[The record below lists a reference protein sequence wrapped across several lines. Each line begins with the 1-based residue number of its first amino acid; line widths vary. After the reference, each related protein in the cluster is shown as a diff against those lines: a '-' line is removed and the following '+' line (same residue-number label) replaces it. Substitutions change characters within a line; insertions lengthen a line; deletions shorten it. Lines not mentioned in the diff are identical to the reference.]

1 MAQPT
6 SEGVILSTCPPTL
19 YRSKSMVKN
28 SNPKFIYVDSSLTDL
43 AMTDGDSLTS
53 IAAER
58 NTIAQLLSI
67 GTALS
72 DCLNLTELLDLI
84 LAKSREITCSDAGS
98 VYLIDRSHGEPKL
111 IFRAAQNDS
120 LPNLPFQLATIPLN
134 PESLAGYVATTGES
148 LNIPDAYAI
157 SDNVPYKF
165 DRYFDLEFAY
175 RTVSV
180 LVLPMQN
187 RDGETIGVLQL
198 IDRKL
203 KADLQITPANAL
215 SITQPYS
222 EWEQQIV
229 RSLASQAA
237 ISIERNHLLE
247 SIEELF
253 AGFITASVQVIE
265 SRDPTTAGHSERVAK
280 LSVRLSQEV
289 NSIEA
294 GILANIR
301 FSDRQLQEIRYAAL
315 LHDFGKISIP
325 EAIVQKGKKLY
336 PHQLAELSHRFN
348 LLRRTWELANADR
361 KVSHLLSPPIDLQ
374 HQAGDNCLH
383 CGYLQQLDRE
393 LTTKLD
399 RLQSYWE
406 LLNKLN
412 QPDVVRTPEFAQQL
426 DTIVTDLQALARY
439 TYRDLDGNS
448 QPLLTSTEIEQL
460 LIPRGTLTAA
470 ERSIVESH
478 VSHTYDFL
486 RKIPWTKHLQSV
498 PNIAH
503 AHHEKLD
510 GSGYPQGLMA
520 ASIPVQSQIM
530 TIADIYDALTASDRP
545 YKPRLPVDRSLAILH
560 QEADLGKLDRHLLE
574 LFEQRQV
581 YSVLS

>member
-1 MAQPT
+1 MANNFYP
-6 SEGVILSTCPPTL
+6 EF
-19 YRSKSMVKN
+19 MD
-28 SNPKFIYVDSSLTDL
+28 VDHSLAELVCESSDV
-43 AMTDGDSLTS
+43 LTS
-53 IAAER
+53 VAAER
-58 NTIAQLLSI
+58 HTIAQLLSI

-120 LPNLPFQLATIPLN
+120 LPNLPFQLATMPLN
-134 PESLAGYVATTGES
+134 PQSLAGYVATTGES

-157 SDNVPYKF
+157 GDNVPYQF
-165 DRYFDLEFAY
+165 DRHFDLEFDY

-187 RDGETIGVLQL
+187 REGETIGVLQL

-203 KADLQITPANAL
+203 QADARITPANAL
-215 SITQPYS
+215 CVTQPYS

-247 SIEELF
+247 SIEGLF

-289 NSIEA
+289 NSITT
-294 GILANIR
+294 GRLADIH
-301 FSDRQLQEIRYAAL
+301 FSDRQIQEINYASL

-348 LLRRTWELANADR
+348 LLRRTWELATADL
-361 KVSHLLSPPIDLQ
+361 KVAHLLNPPIDLQ

-393 LTTKLD
+393 LAAKLD

-406 LLNKLN
+406 LLNQLN
-412 QPDVVRTPEFAQQL
+412 QPDVVRTAEFAEKL
-426 DTIVTDLQALARY
+426 DTIVTDLQALAQY
-439 TYRDLDGNS
+439 TYRDLDGNL
-448 QPLLTSTEIEQL
+448 QPLLTPIEIDQL
-460 LIPRGTLTAA
+460 LIPRGTLTSA
-470 ERSIVESH
+470 ERLIVESH

-486 RKIPWTKHLQSV
+486 CKIPWTKHLQDV
-498 PNIAH
+498 PKIAH

-510 GSGYPQGLMA
+510 GSGYPQRLIA
-520 ASIPVQSQIM
+520 ADIPIQSQMM

-545 YKPRLPVDRSLAILH
+545 YKPRLSVERSLAILH
-560 QEADLGKLDRHLLE
+560 QEANAGKLDRHLLE

-581 YSVLS
+581 YAVLSDLDSAENN

>member
-1 MAQPT
+1 MPKSSQPQSVDANSSAT
-6 SEGVILSTCPPTL
+6 DRVVILP
-19 YRSKSMVKN
+19 
-28 SNPKFIYVDSSLTDL
+28 
-43 AMTDGDSLTS
+43 DSLTS

-58 NTIAQLLSI
+58 STIEQLLEI

-84 LAKSREITCSDAGS
+84 LTKSREITCSDAGS
-98 VYLIDRSHGEPKL
+98 VYLIDRSSSEPKL
-111 IFRAAQNDS
+111 IFKVAQTDS
-120 LPNLPFQLATIPLN
+120 LPNVSFELASIPLN

-148 LNIPDAYAI
+148 LNIPDAYAL
-157 SDNVPYKF
+157 DGNVPYKF
-165 DRYFDLEFAY
+165 DRHFDLEFAY

-203 KADLQITPANAL
+203 NADLRITPANAL

-222 EWEQQIV
+222 DWEQQIV
-229 RSLASQAA
+229 RSLAAQAA

-247 SIEELF
+247 SIEGLF
-253 AGFITASVQVIE
+253 AGFVTASVQVIE

-289 NSIEA
+289 NSVET
-294 GILANIR
+294 GILKSIR
-301 FSDRQLQEIRYAAL
+301 FSERQLQEIRYAAL

-325 EAIVQKGKKLY
+325 ESIVQKGKKLY
-336 PHQLAELSHRFN
+336 PHQLTELNYRFN
-348 LLRRTWELANADR
+348 LLRRTWELECAEQ
-361 KVSHLLSPPIDLQ
+361 KFSYLLNPPLGSQ
-374 HQAGDNCLH
+374 HQAGDNCSH

-393 LTTKLD
+393 LTAKLD
-399 RLQSYWE
+399 RLHSYWE

-412 QPDVVRTPEFAQQL
+412 QPNIISTPEFAQKI
-426 DTIVTDLQALARY
+426 DSIVTDLQQLARY
-439 TYRDLDGNS
+439 TYRDLDGNL
-448 QPLLTSTEIEQL
+448 QPLLTTAEIEQL
-460 LIPRGTLTAA
+460 LIPRGSLTAT
-470 ERSIVESH
+470 ERLVVESH

-486 RKIPWTKHLQSV
+486 CKIPWTKHLQAV
-498 PNIAH
+498 PKIAGS
-503 AHHEKLD
+503 HHEKLD
-510 GSGYPQGLMA
+510 GSGYPQGLTA
-520 ASIPVQSQIM
+520 TEIPLQSQMM

-545 YKPRLPVDRSLAILH
+545 YKRRLPLDRTLAILH
-560 QEADLGKLDRHLLE
+560 QEAAAGKLNIDLLE

-581 YSVLS
+581 YAVLSDLSST

>member
-1 MAQPT
+1 
-6 SEGVILSTCPPTL
+6 
-19 YRSKSMVKN
+19 MVKK

-43 AMTDGDSLTS
+43 AISTGDSITS

-58 NTIAQLLSI
+58 NTIEQLLSI

-120 LPNLPFQLATIPLN
+120 LPNLPFQLASIPLN

-157 SDNVPYKF
+157 GDNVPYKF
-165 DRYFDLEFAY
+165 DRHFDREFVY

-187 RDGETIGVLQL
+187 REGETIGVLQL

-222 EWEQQIV
+222 AWEQQIV

-289 NSIEA
+289 NSIES
-294 GILANIR
+294 GLIANIR
-301 FSDRQLQEIRYAAL
+301 FSDRQIQEIRYAAL

-348 LLRRTWELANADR
+348 LLRRTWELASADL
-361 KVSHLLSPPIDLQ
+361 KVTYLLNPPIDLQ

-393 LTTKLD
+393 LTAKLD

-406 LLNKLN
+406 LLNRLN
-412 QPDVVRTPEFAQQL
+412 QPDVVRTPEFAEKL
-426 DTIVTDLQALARY
+426 DTIVTDLQELARY
-439 TYRDLDGNS
+439 TYRDLDGNL
-448 QPLLTSTEIEQL
+448 QPLLTPIEIEQL

-470 ERSIVESH
+470 ERLVVESH

-498 PNIAH
+498 PDIAH

-510 GSGYPQGLMA
+510 GTGYPQGLMA
-520 ASIPVQSQIM
+520 AAIPVQSQIM

-545 YKPRLPVDRSLAILH
+545 YKPRLPVDRSLAILY

-581 YSVLS
+581 YSVLN

>member
-1 MAQPT
+1 
-6 SEGVILSTCPPTL
+6 
-19 YRSKSMVKN
+19 MVKN
-28 SNPKFIYVDSSLTDL
+28 SNPKFIYVDSSLTDV
-43 AMTDGDSLTS
+43 AMTDGDSFTS

-120 LPNLPFQLATIPLN
+120 LPNMSFQLATMPLN

-157 SDNVPYKF
+157 GDNVPYKF
-165 DRYFDLEFAY
+165 DRHFDREFAY
-175 RTVSV
+175 LTVSV

-294 GILANIR
+294 GVLADIR
-301 FSDRQLQEIRYAAL
+301 FSDRQIQEIRYAAL

-348 LLRRTWELANADR
+348 LLRRTWELENADR

-374 HQAGDNCLH
+374 HQASDNCLH

-393 LTTKLD
+393 LTAKLD

-406 LLNKLN
+406 LLNQLN
-412 QPDVVRTPEFAQQL
+412 QPDVVRTPEFAEKL

-439 TYRDLDGNS
+439 TYRDLDGNL

-470 ERSIVESH
+470 ERLVVESH

-510 GSGYPQGLMA
+510 GSGYPQGLTA
-520 ASIPVQSQIM
+520 AEIPVQSQIM

-545 YKPRLPVDRSLAILH
+545 YKPRLPVDRSLAILY

-581 YSVLS
+581 YSVLN

>member
-1 MAQPT
+1 
-6 SEGVILSTCPPTL
+6 
-19 YRSKSMVKN
+19 MVKN
-28 SNPKFIYVDSSLTDL
+28 SNPKFIYGDSSLTDL
-43 AMTDGDSLTS
+43 AISDGDSLTS

-58 NTIAQLLSI
+58 NTIEQLLAI

-84 LAKSREITCSDAGS
+84 LSKSREITCSDAGS

-111 IFRAAQNDS
+111 LFRAAQNDS
-120 LPNLPFQLATIPLN
+120 LPNMSFQLATIPLN

-157 SDNVPYKF
+157 GDNMPYKF
-165 DRYFDLEFAY
+165 DQHFDREFAY

-203 KADLQITPANAL
+203 KADLQITPTNAL
-215 SITQPYS
+215 SVTQPYS

-289 NSIEA
+289 NSIAA
-294 GILANIR
+294 GVLANIH

-348 LLRRTWELANADR
+348 LLRRTWELASADR
-361 KVSHLLSPPIDLQ
+361 KVSHLLNPPIDLQ
-374 HQAGDNCLH
+374 HQAGDNCRH

-393 LTTKLD
+393 LTAKLD

-406 LLNKLN
+406 LLNQLN
-412 QPDVVRTPEFAQQL
+412 QPDVVRTPEFAEKL
-426 DTIVTDLQALARY
+426 ETIVTDLQALARY
-439 TYRDLDGNS
+439 TYRDLDGIL
-448 QPLLTSTEIEQL
+448 QPLLTPIEIEQL

-470 ERSIVESH
+470 ERLVVESH

-510 GSGYPQGLMA
+510 GSGYPQGLTA
-520 ASIPVQSQIM
+520 TEIPVQSQIM

-545 YKPRLPVDRSLAILH
+545 YKPRLPVDRSLAILY
-560 QEADLGKLDRHLLE
+560 QEADLGKLDLHLLE

>member
-1 MAQPT
+1 
-6 SEGVILSTCPPTL
+6 
-19 YRSKSMVKN
+19 MVKN
-28 SNPKFIYVDSSLTDL
+28 SNPKFIYVDSSSPNL
-43 AMTDGDSLTS
+43 ASASGDSLTS

-58 NTIAQLLSI
+58 HTIAQLLSI

-98 VYLIDRSHGEPKL
+98 VYLIDRSHGEPNL

-120 LPNLPFQLATIPLN
+120 LPNLKFQSATIPLN

-157 SDNVPYKF
+157 GDNLPYKF
-165 DRYFDLEFAY
+165 DRHFDLEFDY

-187 RDGETIGVLQL
+187 GEGETIGVLQL

-203 KADLQITPANAL
+203 QPDAIITPANAL
-215 SITQPYS
+215 CVTQPYS

-289 NSIEA
+289 NSIST
-294 GILANIR
+294 GRLADIH
-301 FSDRQLQEIRYAAL
+301 FSDRQIQEINYASL

-348 LLRRTWELANADR
+348 LLRRTWELETADL
-361 KVSHLLSPPIDLQ
+361 KVTHLLNPPLDLQ
-374 HQAGDNCLH
+374 HQAGDNCFH

-393 LTTKLD
+393 LAAKLD
-399 RLQSYWE
+399 RVQSYWE
-406 LLNKLN
+406 LLNRLN
-412 QPDVVRTPEFAQQL
+412 QPDVVRTSEFAEKL
-426 DTIVTDLQALARY
+426 ETIVSDLQELARY
-439 TYRDLDGNS
+439 NYRDLDGNL
-448 QPLLTSTEIEQL
+448 QPLLTPIEIEQL
-460 LIPRGTLTAA
+460 LIPRGTLTTA
-470 ERSIVESH
+470 ERLVVESH

-486 RKIPWTKHLQSV
+486 RKIPWTKHLQDV
-498 PNIAH
+498 PKIAH

-520 ASIPVQSQIM
+520 AAIPVQSQIM

-545 YKPRLPVDRSLAILH
+545 YKPRVPVDLSLEILDR
-560 QEADLGKLDRHLLE
+560 EADAGKLDRHLLE
-574 LFEQRQV
+574 LFKQRQV
-581 YSVLS
+581 YSVLSEISSN

>member
-1 MAQPT
+1 
-6 SEGVILSTCPPTL
+6 
-19 YRSKSMVKN
+19 MVK
-28 SNPKFIYVDSSLTDL
+28 SSSPKFIHGDSSLADL
-43 AMTDGDSLTS
+43 RMTSLDSFTS

-58 NTIAQLLSI
+58 RTIEQLLSI

-84 LAKSREITCSDAGS
+84 LSKSREITCSDAGS
-98 VYLIDRSHGEPKL
+98 VYSIDRTHGEPKL
-111 IFRAAQNDS
+111 IFKAAQNDS
-120 LPNLPFQLATIPLN
+120 RPHISFQSASLPLN
-134 PESLAGYVATTGES
+134 LESLAGYVAITGES
-148 LNIPDAYAI
+148 LNIPDAYALG
-157 SDNVPYKF
+157 SNVPYKF
-165 DRYFDLEFAY
+165 DRHFDLEFDY

-180 LVLPMQN
+180 LVIPMQN
-187 RDGETIGVLQL
+187 REGETIGVLQL

-203 KADLQITPANAL
+203 KADIQITPENAL
-215 SITQPYS
+215 SVTQPYS
-222 EWEQQIV
+222 EWEQQII

-289 NSIEA
+289 NSVES
-294 GILANIR
+294 GILAALR
-301 FSDRQLQEIRYAAL
+301 FNDRQIQEIRYAAL

-325 EAIVQKGKKLY
+325 ESIVQKGKKLY
-336 PHQLAELSHRFN
+336 PHQLTELSHRFN
-348 LLRRTWELANADR
+348 LLRRTWELEFAEQKCAYLLNPPLTDR
-361 KVSHLLSPPIDLQ
+361 

-383 CGYLQQLDRE
+383 CRHLQQLDLE
-393 LTTKLD
+393 LQAKLD

-412 QPDVVRTPEFAQQL
+412 QPDVVLTIEFAEKL
-426 DTIVTDLQALARY
+426 DTIVTDLQQLAQY
-439 TYRDLDGNS
+439 TYRDLDGNL
-448 QPLLTSTEIEQL
+448 QPLLTPAEIEQL
-460 LIPRGTLTAA
+460 LIPRGSLTPA
-470 ERSIVESH
+470 ERLVVESH

-486 RKIPWTKHLQSV
+486 RKIPWTKHLQNV
-498 PNIAH
+498 PKIAGS
-503 AHHEKLD
+503 HHEKLD
-510 GSGYPQGLMA
+510 GSGYPRGLTA
-520 ASIPVQSQIM
+520 IDIPVQSQIM

-545 YKPRLPVDRSLAILH
+545 YKPRLSLDRTLAILH
-560 QEADLGKLDRHLLE
+560 QEATAGKIESNLLE

-581 YSVLS
+581 YSVLSDLNPV